1 MSNLYIAIIL
11 LFRIVQALFSKRSS
25 MEINSIPLLVVYS
38 SYKSAV
44 SAVLGLM
51 LILIADNGFNA
62 NRQTVIIAS
71 ISGLALFFSE
81 FCNVYAMKSGTV
93 SLVSLF
99 GTAGMIIPIIAG
111 VALFDK
117 PAAPMQLIGLGMF
130 FAAAY
135 LLVSDSKSVYKNFS
149 FKTLLLLIGSMLS
162 NGFVMLAQQLF
173 TRYVPDGDVSVFSF
187 LSFAIIAALSGCF
200 YKLLSSKCTEN
211 SHKKISKNLIICGI
225 SLAVSV
231 FVINQLATISAA
243 LVSPIILFSFING
256 GATIISTLVAAIVYK
271 ERISKK
277 TGISIMTGIVSLVI
291 IKAFE

>member
-38 SYKSAV
+38 SYKNAV

-81 FCNVYAMKSGTV
+81 FCNIYAMKSGTV
-93 SLVSLF
+93 SLISLF

-162 NGFVMLAQQLF
+162 NDFVMLAQQLF

-187 LSFAIIAALSGCF
+187 LSFAIIAVLSGCF
-200 YKLLSSKCTEN
+200 YKLLSSDCTEN
-211 SHKKISKNLIICGI
+211 NHKMKRRLIKPPFLIQVKISLNK
-225 SLAVSV
+225 
-231 FVINQLATISAA
+231 FV
-243 LVSPIILFSFING
+243 
-256 GATIISTLVAAIVYK
+256 
-271 ERISKK
+271 
-277 TGISIMTGIVSLVI
+277 
-291 IKAFE
+291 